1 MMRKVLLS
9 SSLLLFVEP
18 FPSLSS
24 DCRFSNNRS
33 FLFAEVPDTLMTM
46 VSLGHLLTL
55 FMVARQSDVIS
66 PKCPPNSSRM
76 LADRLNG

>member
-1 MMRKVLLS
+1 
-9 SSLLLFVEP
+9 
-18 FPSLSS
+18 
-24 DCRFSNNRS
+24 
-33 FLFAEVPDTLMTM
+33 LFAEVPDTLMTM

-55 FMVARQSDVIS
+55 FIVARQSDVIS